1 MRITVKTLPV
11 HDVLKDI
18 AKQWNVSIRED
29 SGELSI
35 KLPPDLGEGEIRCS
49 NFDSGIG
56 VIEYNCTF
64 TCDYEFLFS
73 VNDTHPLKFIFC
85 SEGLVNHS
93 FENEHEE
100 HQIHTYQNVIVSSSG
115 NNGHLLS
122 FSANHKTHITSI
134 EIIRS
139 IFGHRNNHHFKDLA
153 PELKELFEDSVAEKL
168 FFYQGNYS
176 LKAADIVEEISK
188 KEYEGFV
195 RSIFLE
201 GKLLDMLVLQINQY
215 QDDRREDNQ
224 PQILRRFDVDK
235 VERAA
240 QLVNDNLHQNFSVE
254 NLAKEVGTNVNKLQQ
269 GFKHMY
275 GLTVNK
281 YNQQVKLEKARDLL
295 ETTDHNIS
303 EIVNMIGFSNRSYFS
318 KIFKEK
324 YGVSPKY
331 FLRSYAEAEGD
342 EGED

>member
-1 MRITVKTLPV
+1 MRITVKALPV

-18 AKQWNVSIRED
+18 AKQWNVSIKED

-35 KLPPDLGEGEIRCS
+35 ALPKDLGEGYIRCT
-49 NFDSGIG
+49 NFESGIG

-64 TCDYEFLFS
+64 SEDYQFLFS
-73 VNDTHPLKFIFC
+73 INETHPLKFIFC
-85 SEGLVNHS
+85 SEGTADHC
-93 FENEHEE
+93 FEEE
-100 HQIHTYQNVIVSSSG
+100 DTQHKIDTYQNVIVSSSG

-122 FSANHKTHITSI
+122 FTANQKAHITSI
-134 EIIRS
+134 EIVRS
-139 IFGHRNNHHFKDLA
+139 TFSRRNNHHFHGLE
-153 PELKELFEDSVAEKL
+153 PTLKALFEDSVAEKL

-176 LKAADIVEEISK
+176 LKAADIVDDISNK
-188 KEYEGFV
+188 KYHGFV
-195 RSIFLE
+195 RSIHLE
-201 GKLLDMLVLQINQY
+201 SKLLDMLVLQINQY
-215 QDDRREDNQ
+215 HDDQREDNQ

-240 QLVNDNLHQNFSVE
+240 NHINDNLQENYSVE
-254 NLAKEVGTNVNKLQQ
+254 ELAKEVGTNVNKLQQ
-269 GFKHMY
+269 GFRYMY
-275 GLTVNK
+275 DLTVNK

-295 ETTDHNIS
+295 ETSNHNIS

-331 FLRSYAEAEGD
+331 FLQSYKEAG
-342 EGED
+342 GEDGEN